1 MATMMRGEMVG
12 VVDGPAMVL
21 TVKGEERKLDLAVDV
36 SLAWISQHM
45 NQQVTVMVDNN
56 RIVEVM

>member
-1 MATMMRGEMVG
+1 MATMMRGEMVA

-21 TVKGEERKLDLAVDV
+21 TVKGEERKLDLAVDI
-36 SLAWISQHM
+36 SLSWISEHM

-56 RIVEVM
+56 RIVQVM